1 MQPVTYS
8 LLDKHNNSD
17 KFYADINQF
26 TTRFLKKANEEYGKH
41 IQRFSYFIVSNDI
54 ETPRSS
60 NEYLIEFLSIGV
72 LWNIYHQNAVNL
84 SKVQQRI
91 LVQLYDLRQHQEIK
105 AKVDKIRGYLM
116 FRWLNKQKLA
126 RRLPYTIEGFKK
138 LLAWL
143 EAAGDFHEEVKRF
156 HHWQAFFAQLPP
168 LDASTYLASAARFA
182 LFFEKKA
189 SEKLGCYTQGVEHF
203 LKNEHASHKNNE
215 NYIFTG
221 RKPVEYHLNMVAAEI
236 MNGEFKKEFDS
247 KSQKIVLL
255 PTCMR
260 NKSDDKCRAMR
271 NGLDI
276 HCTGCDKECRINQ
289 LTSRCKSWGAETR
302 LVPHSSQFSKWLK
315 MYQDNDNVALV
326 GVACVLNLLTGGYE
340 MKNLELASQCV
351 FLDYCGCQKHWH
363 QDGIAT
369 DLNENRL
376 QKLLA
381 ERSLFYKVTNHLYA
395 VK

>member
-8 LLDKHNNSD
+8 LLDKHKNSD
-17 KFYADINQF
+17 KFYSDIDHF
-26 TTRFLKKANEEYGKH
+26 TTRFLKKSKEEYDELLK
-41 IQRFSYFIVSNDI
+41 RFSYFIVSNEI

-60 NEYLIEFLSIGV
+60 SEYLIEFLSIGV
-72 LWNIYHQNAVNL
+72 LWNIYHPHAVNL
-84 SKVQQRI
+84 GTLKRKI
-91 LVQLYDLRQHQEIK
+91 LVHLYSLRQHQEIK
-105 AKVDKIRGYLM
+105 DRVDKIRGYLM
-116 FRWLNKQKLA
+116 YRWLTRQNNT
-126 RRLPYTIEGFKK
+126 RRLPYTNDGFAK
-138 LLAWL
+138 LIDWL
-143 EAAGDFHEEVKRF
+143 DSAGDFHEEVRRF
-156 HHWQAFFAQLPP
+156 QNWQKFFAQLPP
-168 LDASTYLASAARFA
+168 LDASSYLAAAARFA

-189 SEKLGCYTQGVEHF
+189 SVKLAVYTHGVEHF
-203 LKNEHASHKNNE
+203 LKHEHASHKNNE

-236 MNGEFKKEFDS
+236 MNREFKKEFDS
-247 KSQKIVLL
+247 KPQKIVLL

-260 NKSDDKCRAMR
+260 SKSDSECRAMR

-276 HCTGCDKECRINQ
+276 HCSGCDKECRINQ
-289 LTSRCKSWGAETR
+289 LTQKCKSWGAETR
-302 LVPHSSQFSKWLK
+302 LVPHSSQFTKWLK

-340 MKNLELASQCV
+340 MKNLGLASQCV

-369 DLNENRL
+369 DLNEKRL
-376 QKLLA
+376 QKFFPEQSLLQ
-381 ERSLFYKVTNHLYA
+381 KMTNHLYA